1 VRINVG
7 DVIEYIA
14 RVPVHG
20 NLTDQVQTRR
30 GRVIQITDRFIT
42 IQGDRYPETI
52 LVNDIH
58 SGKVKFLKL
67 ITSVSEEGSNLQRNT
82 RYSDRPWEEII
93 DKANQLMKTENL
105 TVYKAAKK
113 LAPKYRV
120 SIGTMYYRLK
130 EAGLGSDIDQE
141 DNTMNTG
148 IDTEG
153 GDIVDNKT
161 NDQVNAGVHM
171 DPSTTLDEL
180 KKKWIQDVLETALP
194 TADQMTIIKRL
205 VSLEGVA

>member
-1 VRINVG
+1 MRIHVG
-7 DVIEYIA
+7 DEIEYIA
-14 RVPVHG
+14 KIPVHG
-20 NLTDQVQTRR
+20 IQTDRAQTRK
-30 GRVIQITDRFIT
+30 GKVIQITDRFVT
-42 IQGDRYPETI
+42 VQGERYPET
-52 LVNDIH
+52 LQVNDIMT
-58 SGKVKFLKL
+58 GKIKFLKL
-67 ITSVSEEGSNLQRNT
+67 VTSEGEEGSNLQRNT